1 MNASTIELNASA
13 ATVTATL
20 ALSPTPA
27 WHALWTRSHCEQM
40 VVDQLAAKGFELF
53 LPRVGRWARHGRV
66 DKVAYLEIV
75 KTRGL
80 AQILGE
86 RWDRL
91 ATIDVR
97 EIEALRRIVAVKAPA
112 LPYAYLRAGQRIRIT
127 RGPLAE
133 LEGILVRAKENRGL
147 LVVAVELLRCGVAV
161 QVDCTSVTPL

>member
-1 MNASTIELNASA
+1 MFPGY
-13 ATVTATL
+13 V
-20 ALSPTPA
+20 
-27 WHALWTRSHCEQM
+27 
-40 VVDQLAAKGFELF
+40 F
-53 LPRVGRWARHGRV
+53 LHGRV
-66 DKVAYLEIV
+66 DKRACLEIV

-97 EIEALRRIVAVKAPA
+97 EIEALRRIVALKAPA
-112 LPYAYLRAGQRIRIT
+112 LQYAYLREGQRVRIT

-133 LEGILVRAKENRGL
+133 LEGILVRTKENRGL
-147 LVVAVELLRCGVAV
+147 LVVSVELLRRSVAV